1 MHHDLRLIDGAA
13 EEFEPAFAA
22 GVREGLGSSECAIGA
37 PAASTPGGA
46 YCIFPDSGP
55 IFGTGT
61 SREEEVIRCELRD

>member
-22 GVREGLGSSECAIGA
+22 GVREGLGSSECAK
-37 PAASTPGGA
+37 PGGA